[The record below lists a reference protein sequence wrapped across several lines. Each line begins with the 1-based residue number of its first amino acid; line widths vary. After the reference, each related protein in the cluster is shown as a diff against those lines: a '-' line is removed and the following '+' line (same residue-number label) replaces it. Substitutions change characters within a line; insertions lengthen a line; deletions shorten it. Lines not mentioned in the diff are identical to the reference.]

1 MPEHSKA
8 GPTCRSADEFLAALE
23 RSGVLTDAKWR
34 EVQDRFGPMAALDD
48 SLALAR
54 QLIEEGT
61 LTEFQARR
69 LLTGKKSLGFG
80 RYALLD
86 HIGQGAR
93 GRVFK
98 ARHRLMDRVVA
109 LKVFLPE
116 GTLSKT
122 AVSRFFREMK
132 IVGPPR
138 PSQCSS
144 SYRCRRA

>member
-1 MPEHSKA
+1 M
-8 GPTCRSADEFLAALE
+8 R
-23 RSGVLTDAKWR
+23 
-34 EVQDRFGPMAALDD
+34 DRFVSTTAPDD

-69 LLTGKKSLGFG
+69 LLKGKKGLDFG

-109 LKVFLPE
+109 LKVFLP
-116 GTLSKT
+116 GWH
-122 AVSRFFREMK
+122 ARAR
-132 IVGPPR
+132 PR
-138 PSQCSS
+138 SPGSS
-144 SYRCRRA
+144 AR

>member
-1 MPEHSKA
+1 MRNGGQCGTDSFP
-8 GPTCRSADEFLAALE
+8 GRTC
-23 RSGVLTDAKWR
+23 
-34 EVQDRFGPMAALDD
+34 DD

-69 LLTGKKSLGFG
+69 LLTGKKSLAFG

-98 ARHRLMDRVVA
+98 R
-109 LKVFLPE
+109 
-116 GTLSKT
+116 GT
-122 AVSRFFREMK
+122 A
-132 IVGPPR
+132 
-138 PSQCSS
+138 
-144 SYRCRRA
+144 

>member
-1 MPEHSKA
+1 MPN
-8 GPTCRSADEFLAALE
+8 GGRCR
-23 RSGVLTDAKWR
+23 TDSVTGR
-34 EVQDRFGPMAALDD
+34 TLID
-48 SLALAR
+48 SLALAH

-69 LLTGKKSLGFG
+69 LLRGKKSLAFG

-109 LKVFLPE
+109 LKVFMPE
-116 GTLSKT
+116 RL
-122 AVSRFFREMK
+122 R
-132 IVGPPR
+132 
-138 PSQCSS
+138 
-144 SYRCRRA
+144 